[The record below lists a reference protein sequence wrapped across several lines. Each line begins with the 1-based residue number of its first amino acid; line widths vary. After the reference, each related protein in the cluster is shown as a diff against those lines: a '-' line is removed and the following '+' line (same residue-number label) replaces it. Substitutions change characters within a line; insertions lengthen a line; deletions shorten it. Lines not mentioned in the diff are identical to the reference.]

1 MFGKNSRMKALE
13 SRKQL
18 LIAESELN
26 RAQLAC
32 DWRIMADEVHALSN
46 RAKTIG
52 IVASVA
58 AVLLSGIPSLR
69 RKSSPAGTAKSGWWQ
84 TLLKVAGLAAS
95 LWSEIRSQDHRRENR
110 GPPR

>member
-1 MFGKNSRMKALE
+1 MLGKPPRMKALE

-32 DWRIMADEVHALSN
+32 GWRSMTDEVHALSN

-52 IVASVA
+52 TMASVA
-58 AVLLSGIPSLR
+58 ASLFSGIASLR
-69 RKSSPAGTAKSGWWQ
+69 RKSSSSGTAKPGWWQ
-84 TLLKVAGLAAS
+84 TIFKVAGIAAS
-95 LWSEIRSQDHRRENR
+95 LWPEIRSQDHRGENR